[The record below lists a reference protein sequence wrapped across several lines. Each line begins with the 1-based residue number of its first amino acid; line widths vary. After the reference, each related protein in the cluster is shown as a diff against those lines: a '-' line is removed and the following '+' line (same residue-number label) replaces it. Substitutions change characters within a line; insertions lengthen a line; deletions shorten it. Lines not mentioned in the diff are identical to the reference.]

1 MAPFFRWS
9 HCEVD
14 ELVPPPDFI
23 DDGPSENS
31 DGDLQDISTEVITST
46 QKDGQSPDGCVDMDI
61 VVFCLSPVFK
71 KIRLEVKEKFSIKE
85 AFSLLKELGNHA
97 AASEKLLEALAD
109 RKFSGVS
116 GEDIQEVNRRQA
128 ALVTRLWR
136 LNQKMKDRKLQ
147 HKISKNPSLLDAT
160 FCAKEEFSFIDRL
173 QHYNNQSESEES
185 SQGSLLVP
193 PAELMGQ
200 AEAVLPGKET
210 IYRKKLTDL
219 KDWKYILERTKTSFV
234 AVQDEAMRQ
243 VDLS

>member
-1 MAPFFRWS
+1 M
-9 HCEVD
+9 
-14 ELVPPPDFI
+14 
-23 DDGPSENS
+23 
-31 DGDLQDISTEVITST
+31 
-46 QKDGQSPDGCVDMDI
+46 
-61 VVFCLSPVFK
+61 FK

-116 GEDIQEVNRRQA
+116 GEDLEEVNRRQA

-136 LNQKMKDRKLQ
+136 LNQKMKDRKFQ
-147 HKISKNPSLLDAT
+147 HKISKDPSLLDAT
-160 FCAKEEFSFIDRL
+160 FCAKEEFLFIDRL

-219 KDWKYILERTKTSFV
+219 KDWKYIMERTKTSFV
-234 AVQDEAMRQ
+234 AVQDEAMQQ